1 MALLELNSE
10 LKSLRRRLELK
21 DERPWPLRSCLFIP
35 ALTARLIARQPAL
48 HDAVK
53 HLNHF
58 LFHRLPRNLQQER
71 LGKNSI
77 LDALLLQTA
86 SGLSAEYFRSA
97 RFRASRRR
105 RRSFQCTAVRAAP
118 PHATRGSAV
127 PRK

>member
-1 MALLELNSE
+1 MAFLELNSE

-48 HDAVK
+48 HNAVK
-53 HLNHF
+53 HLDHF

-77 LDALLLQTA
+77 LDALLLQRVENIA
-86 SGLSAEYFRSA
+86 QRQSFGHRGA
-97 RFRASRRR
+97 RPANLPGDILMSI
-105 RRSFQCTAVRAAP
+105 
-118 PHATRGSAV
+118 
-127 PRK
+127 